1 MADNETGES
10 EGDARDEIHEPEP
23 QLRHGVPQA
32 FDPMGVELLF
42 PNADQLLD
50 LIETLG
56 HEGFAMLLDV
66 CGADY
71 LTHPGRTTLPDGV
84 TPERFE
90 VVYTLVSH
98 VERRRLRLR
107 VQVAESDPTVPSVA
121 HMHPGAENAERETYD
136 MFGIVFA
143 DHPDLSRILLPDDW
157 EGHPLRKDFAVGRI
171 PVQFKGAPAPR

>member
-66 CGADY
+66 CGAMY
-71 LTHPGRTTLPDGV
+71 VRIQKSASKHSGGGGSGTI
-84 TPERFE
+84 
-90 VVYTLVSH
+90 VY
-98 VERRRLRLR
+98 
-107 VQVAESDPTVPSVA
+107 A
-121 HMHPGAENAERETYD
+121 H
-136 MFGIVFA
+136 
-143 DHPDLSRILLPDDW
+143 
-157 EGHPLRKDFAVGRI
+157 K
-171 PVQFKGAPAPR
+171 KG